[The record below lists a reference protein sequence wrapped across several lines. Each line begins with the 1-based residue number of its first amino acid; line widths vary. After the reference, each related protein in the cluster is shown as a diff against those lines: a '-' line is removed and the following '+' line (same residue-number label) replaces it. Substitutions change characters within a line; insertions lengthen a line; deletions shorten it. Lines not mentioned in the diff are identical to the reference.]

1 LLPRRN
7 ERDLD
12 EVPEEVRREM
22 QFIFV
27 DTVDDILGAALEP
40 KAAAR
45 KRAGPVRQKAKA
57 QSNGRRHPR
66 RPSPRE
72 KPAASR

>member
-1 LLPRRN
+1 
-7 ERDLD
+7 
-12 EVPEEVRREM
+12 VRREM

-57 QSNGRRHPR
+57 
-66 RPSPRE
+66 
-72 KPAASR
+72 